1 MTLAALAAMLWSL
14 PAAAQEEYRQPAL
27 ENPESWSV
35 VVIPTCR
42 DMPRTKPASP
52 SPA

>member
-35 VVIPTCR
+35 VVIL
-42 DMPRTKPASP
+42 SLIHI
-52 SPA
+52 